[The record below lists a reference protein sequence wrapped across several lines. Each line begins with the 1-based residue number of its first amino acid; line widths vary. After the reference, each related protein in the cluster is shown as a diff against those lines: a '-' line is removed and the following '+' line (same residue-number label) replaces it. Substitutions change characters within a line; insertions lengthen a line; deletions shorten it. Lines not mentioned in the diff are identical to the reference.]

1 MTSPR
6 SEGPPSERK
15 QGSALNGVVISL
27 TSIPTRFG
35 YLPKIVEKLLEQEGS
50 PTVYVCIPDKYNRFP
65 DMEVVPPVFTSDRV
79 KVLRGKDYGPAT
91 KFIAPALVI
100 PDDEQIVYLDD
111 DTDYPLNLVKILSM
125 FKDGVWGLSGF
136 TFSEYFSKNV
146 SRSHAKEVDVI
157 EGYGGVCIQ
166 AKIIKNNLPKILEL
180 LELTYN
186 DDMVLSNVLKYL
198 KVPIRT
204 VCVQECNGGMLRQ
217 YQFGFGE
224 DALHFNNGEGT
235 HIENNKRILKI
246 FTDKNVN
253 YFKY

>member
-15 QGSALNGVVISL
+15 QGSALNGVVVSL

-35 YLPKIVEKLLEQEGS
+35 YLPQIVEKLLKQEGS

-65 DMEVVPPVFTSDRV
+65 DVEVVPPLFNSDRV

-91 KFIAPALVI
+91 KFIAPALVL
-100 PDDEQIVYLDD
+100 PDEEQIVYLDD
-111 DTDYPLNLVKILSM
+111 DTDYPLNLVRVLSM
-125 FKDGVWGLSGF
+125 FKEGVWGLSGF
-136 TFSEYFSKNV
+136 TFSEYFSGQVTRGN
-146 SRSHAKEVDVI
+146 AKDVDVI

-186 DDMVLSNVLKYL
+186 DDMILSNILHHL

-204 VCVQECNGGMLRQ
+204 VFSQVCHVGMLKQ
-217 YQFGFGE
+217 YQFGFGQ

-235 HIENNKRILKI
+235 HVENNKRILKI

-253 YFKY
+253 YF

>member
-1 MTSPR
+1 MT
-6 SEGPPSERK
+6 
-15 QGSALNGVVISL
+15 VVSL
-27 TSIPTRFG
+27 TSIPSRFE

-65 DMEVVPPVFTSDRV
+65 DVEVVPPVFNSDRV

-91 KFIAPALVI
+91 KFIAPALVL
-100 PDDEQIVYLDD
+100 PDDEQFVYLDD
-111 DTDYPLNLVKILSM
+111 DTDYPLNLVKVLSM

-136 TFSEYFSKNV
+136 TFSEYFVGQVTRGN
-146 SRSHAKEVDVI
+146 AKEVDVI

-166 AKIIKNNLPKILEL
+166 AKIIKNNFPKILEL

-186 DDMVLSNVLKYL
+186 DDMILSNLLHHL

-204 VCVQECNGGMLRQ
+204 VFSPVCHVGMLKQ
-217 YQFGFGE
+217 YQFGFGQ

-235 HIENNKRILKI
+235 HVENNKRIIKI

-253 YFKY
+253 YF

>member
-1 MTSPR
+1 MT
-6 SEGPPSERK
+6 PPDRK
-15 QGSALNGVVISL
+15 QGSALKGVVISL
-27 TSIPTRFG
+27 TSIPSRFE
-35 YLPKIVEKLLEQEGS
+35 YLPRIVEKLLEQEGS

-65 DMEVVPPVFTSDRV
+65 DVDVVPPIFNNDRV

-91 KFIAPALVI
+91 KFIAPALVL
-100 PDDEQIVYLDD
+100 PDEEQIVYLDD
-111 DTDYPLNLVKILSM
+111 DTDYPPNLVKVLSM
-125 FKDGVWGLSGF
+125 FKGGVWGLSGF
-136 TFSEYFSKNV
+136 TFSEYFSKNI

-186 DDMVLSNVLKYL
+186 DDMVLSNVLRYL

-204 VCVQECNGGMLRQ
+204 VCVQECNIGMLSQ
-217 YQFGFGE
+217 YQFGCGQ

-235 HIENNKRILKI
+235 HVENNKRILKI
-246 FTDKNVN
+246 FTDKHVN
-253 YFKY
+253 YFNY

>member
-1 MTSPR
+1 MT
-6 SEGPPSERK
+6 
-15 QGSALNGVVISL
+15 VVSL
-27 TSIPTRFG
+27 TSIPSRFG

-65 DMEVVPPVFTSDRV
+65 DIEVVPPNFNSDRV

-91 KFIAPALVI
+91 KFIAPALVL
-100 PDDEQIVYLDD
+100 PDEEHIVYLDD
-111 DTDYPLNLVKILSM
+111 DTDYPRNLVKVLSM
-125 FKDGVWGLSGF
+125 FKEMGVWGLSGF
-136 TFSEYFSKNV
+136 TFSEYFSKSI

-186 DDMVLSNVLKYL
+186 DDMILSNLLHHL

-204 VCVQECNGGMLRQ
+204 LCVQECNCTMLHQ

-224 DALHFNNGEGT
+224 DALHFNNGEST
-235 HIENNKRILKI
+235 HVENNKRILKT

-253 YFKY
+253 YF